1 MRRFSLLCAL
11 AILFAPSAGSSQQ
24 ASGGGPYSVIKTAK
38 VGGAGGFDYV
48 YADAAS
54 RTLYVNR
61 RGMPPAVTLYNL
73 DTLAPAGRIPDVNGH
88 GVAVDAPSNHAFT
101 SSKPVVMWD
110 TKTLMPL
117 KNIEV
122 GGNPDGIFYDAF
134 NRRVYILSHVA
145 PFATV
150 IDAASGDVAGTI
162 DLGGAPEQ
170 AVSDGKGHV
179 YVDIEDKANVAV
191 VDAKTMAVTAHY
203 DLTGQ
208 GGTCAG
214 LAFDAKNRILF
225 AACRNPQNM
234 VVVGADDGKILA
246 TLPIGR
252 GTDGAVFNPAT
263 MEAFSAQV
271 DGTLTVV
278 KENSPTDFVVEQTV
292 QTIPSA
298 KTLTL
303 DAKTNNIYLIGAEFP
318 PAPPRPAQG
327 GQGNP
332 NPMIPDSFTILVVGK
347 K

>member
-1 MRRFSLLCAL
+1 MRRVPLTCAL
-11 AILFAPSAGSSQQ
+11 LMATVAFIGSAQSAPEAGS
-24 ASGGGPYSVIKTAK
+24 YKVIKTAK
-38 VGGAGGFDYV
+38 VGGQGGFDYIN
-48 YADAAS
+48 ADVDG
-54 RTLYVNR
+54 RRLYIPR
-61 RGMPPAVTLYNL
+61 RGMPARITIFDL
-73 DTLAPAGRIPDVNGH
+73 DTLKPAGEVPDVNGH
-88 GVAVDAPSNHAFT
+88 GAVVDPKTNHAFT

-110 TKTLMPL
+110 SKTLAPI

-122 GGNPDGIFYDAF
+122 QGNPDGIFFDAS
-134 NRRVYILSHVA
+134 NQRVYIFSHVA

-150 IDAASGDVAGTI
+150 IDSKDGSVVGTI

-170 AVSDGKGHV
+170 AVSDGKGHL

-203 DLTGQ
+203 DLQGK

-214 LAFDAKNRILF
+214 LALDVKNRILF

-234 VVVGADDGKILA
+234 VVLGADDGKILA

-252 GTDGAVFNPAT
+252 GTDGAVFNPNT
-263 MEAFSAQV
+263 MEAFSSQV
-271 DGTLTVV
+271 DGTLTIV
-278 KENSPTDFVVEQTV
+278 KEVSPTKFEVEQTL
-292 QTIPSA
+292 QTMPSA

-303 DAKTNNIYLIGAEFP
+303 DSKTNHVFLMGAEFP

-347 K
+347 

>member
-1 MRRFSLLCAL
+1 MRRISLLCAL
-11 AILFAPSAGSSQQ
+11 AIVLAPSIGSTQQ
-24 ASGGGPYSVIKTAK
+24 ASSAGPYSVIKSAK

-54 RTLYVNR
+54 RILYVNR

-73 DTLAPAGRIPDVNGH
+73 DTLAPAGRIEGINGH

-122 GGNPDGIFYDAF
+122 EGNPDGIFYDSF
-134 NRRVYILSHVA
+134 NRRVYILSHA
-145 PFATV
+145 QPYATV
-150 IDAASGDVAGTI
+150 IDGASGNVVGTI
-162 DLGGAPEQ
+162 DLGGMPEQ

-179 YVDIEDKANVAV
+179 YVDIEDKANIAV
-191 VDAKTMAVTAHY
+191 VDAKAMTVTAHY

-246 TLPIGR
+246 TLPLGR

-263 MEAFSAQV
+263 MEAFSSQT
-271 DGTLTVV
+271 DGTLTIV
-278 KENSPTDFVVEQTV
+278 KENSPTNFVVEQTV
-292 QTIPSA
+292 QTMPSA